1 MSTRAEYVAQVVAD
15 LPRTYSNALPV
26 IAPLKELAG
35 KVYDNKVKPVVEI
48 TGATTLTIDD
58 SGKLF
63 VLKAAAGAQVTLPAV
78 ASSAGFKAKFVVG
91 LAFAT
96 TNWTLKAATNKI
108 QGGAIVNST
117 FVPGADENTISFVA
131 TAETLGDYI
140 TIECDGTNWYA
151 DGVAAA
157 AGGITFTAP

>member
-1 MSTRAEYVAQVVAD
+1 MTKAEFQGLFNAD
-15 LPRTYSNALPV
+15 VNKNYAFVLPV
-26 IAPLKELAG
+26 KQKIFDLAG
-35 KVYDNKVKPVVEI
+35 KVYDALVKPPVNV
-48 TGATTLTIDD
+48 TAATTLTIDD

-63 VLKAAAGAQVTLPAV
+63 SLNAAAGAQITLPAV
-78 ASSAGFKAKFVVG
+78 ATSGGFNARFFVA

-96 TNWTLKAATNKI
+96 TNWTIKAATNKI

-131 TAETLGDYI
+131 TAETLGDF
-140 TIECDGTNWYA
+140 IELYCDGTNWYA
-151 DGVAAA
+151 NGVAAA